1 VLLQSL
7 LAGTGVKIYKG
18 SVLTSAPASF
28 AELSINM
35 SNDGTTAI
43 IGSPYSDT
51 DGFSNNGRAYI
62 FVRSGSTWTEQQV
75 LVPQDPATN
84 MYFGIRT
91 AISADGN
98 TVLISTFTSTNVGT
112 AYAFVRNGTTW
123 SEQKKFVPNSPTN
136 VVGFG
141 YSVALSG
148 DGNTALIGSYGDNI
162 YASNGGGAYIF
173 TRSGSTWTQQVNLAQ
188 FISLTSNTRF
198 GFRVS
203 LSGDGNI
210 AVVNGTASSSNNAT
224 IRVFS
229 KNQADPWTLATT
241 LSLQLPNISPSTVTG
256 FGAHTKI
263 SFDGSTIVTTAPYS
277 TINNISQAGATFVY
291 TKPTMSWILS
301 SSLYAGDPASF
312 DRFGLSSVDISASG
326 NRIIVST
333 TDDDNLSFTNTGAVY
348 IYNKMVPNWSGT
360 ITDGRK
366 LTSPEPPTVNFYYF
380 GQSAGMSGDGKD
392 LLIGSLH
399 PINSNTIKL
408 HIYKL

>member
-1 VLLQSL
+1 MLLQSL
-7 LAGTGVKIYKG
+7 LAATSKNIYVETI
-18 SVLTSAPASF
+18 SPTTPASIT
-28 AELSINM
+28 ELSISI
-35 SNDGTTAI
+35 SNDGTTAVV
-43 IGSPYSDT
+43 GSPHSDT

-62 FVRSGSTWTEQQV
+62 FIKSGSTWVQQQV

-91 AISADGN
+91 AISANGN

-188 FISLTSNTRF
+188 FISLTSNIRF

-210 AVVNGTASSSNNAT
+210 AVVNGIASSSGDAT
-224 IRVFS
+224 VRIFS
-229 KNQADPWTLATT
+229 KNQGDPWTTATVASIT
-241 LSLQLPNISPSTVTG
+241 KPSISSFSITG
-256 FGAHTKI
+256 FGSDSRI
-263 SFDGSTIVTTAPYS
+263 SFDGSTIAITAPYT
-277 TINNISQAGATFVY
+277 TINSVSQTGAAFIY
-291 TKPTMSWILS
+291 TKPTTSWTLS
-301 SSLYAGDPASF
+301 SYLYASDRESF
-312 DRFGLSSVDISASG
+312 DRIGSTVRISADGS
-326 NRIIVST
+326 RVFVAT
-333 TDDDNLSFTNTGAVY
+333 VDDDNYSGFINSGAVY
-348 IYNKMVPNWSGT
+348 FYYRPASGWVVSQLET
-360 ITDGRK
+360 KKER
-366 LTSPEPPTVNFYYF
+366 SPETPTINGYYF
-380 GQSAGMSGDGKD
+380 GQSLGLSGNGKN
-392 LLIGSLH
+392 LLIGSV
-399 PINSNTIKL
+399 NQTDQTKVKL
-408 HIYKL
+408 HIYQI